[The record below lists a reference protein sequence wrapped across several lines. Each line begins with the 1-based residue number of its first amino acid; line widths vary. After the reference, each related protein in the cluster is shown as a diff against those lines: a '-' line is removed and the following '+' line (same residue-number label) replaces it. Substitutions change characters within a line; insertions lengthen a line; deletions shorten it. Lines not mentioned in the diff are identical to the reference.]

1 MATKNYE
8 IMMVFSVK
16 DGEEAAK
23 ALQERFQ
30 GLILCRTDVPDGT

>member
-16 DGEEAAK
+16 DGEEAA
-23 ALQERFQ
+23 
-30 GLILCRTDVPDGT
+30 ILCRTDVPDGT